1 MTSTVRLPPPKP
13 CRSIGS
19 CSSADGGKPHQTI
32 FATGTITDLTT
43 DDTLLVFRAAGYQM
57 LNRPHIALRI
67 EQLRQAAIKKSHA
80 TVGTILKEID
90 EAREL
95 AMEIE
100 QPAAAATASMSKAR
114 LAGFLKPEAKLHLGG
129 VSVNVMLTAADVSV
143 C

>member
-1 MTSTVRLPPPKP
+1 MGKRKDKVGLDAREEIFCLAYVRHRNARIAYEAYLP
-13 CRSIGS
+13 GS
-19 CSSADGGKPHQTI
+19 
-32 FATGTITDLTT
+32 
-43 DDTLLVFRAAGYQM
+43 RAQPETKRVAGYQM

-80 TVGTILKEID
+80 TVGLFLKEID

-100 QPAAAATASMSKAR
+100 QPAAAVTAIMSKAR
-114 LAGFLKPEAKLHLGG
+114 LAGFLKPEDKLHLGG
-129 VSVNVMLTAADVSV
+129 VNVNVMLTAADVSV